1 MILSVLFEEYLSLVG
16 FIIKEEGIQ
25 FVGEGGVC
33 DILRLRLYD
42 CVAGGRIQNQRKLLA
57 FQIWKR
63 NMKIIEPIG
72 NSVFL

>member
-1 MILSVLFEEYLSLVG
+1 M
-16 FIIKEEGIQ
+16 Q

-63 NMKIIEPIG
+63 NMKVIEPIG